1 MILNNFIND
10 SIFDITPGMEN
21 ASAMQKAK
29 VLGREIAR
37 LYQEALA
44 RPDEQNNTHQER
56 DVVNPFFDS
65 FRDNFGDGF
74 DAKVNLMDFIQ
85 KIYNKAKPIF
95 ATVLK
100 S

>member
-1 MILNNFIND
+1 MISNNLNSD
-10 SIFDITPGMEN
+10 SIFDKTPGMKF
-21 ASAMQKAK
+21 ASSMQKAK

-44 RPDEQNNTHQER
+44 SPDEQNNTHQER

-65 FRDNFGDGF
+65 LRDTFGNDF
-74 DAKVNLMDFIQ
+74 DAKVNMMDFIQ

-95 ATVLK
+95 ATVLNT
-100 S
+100 